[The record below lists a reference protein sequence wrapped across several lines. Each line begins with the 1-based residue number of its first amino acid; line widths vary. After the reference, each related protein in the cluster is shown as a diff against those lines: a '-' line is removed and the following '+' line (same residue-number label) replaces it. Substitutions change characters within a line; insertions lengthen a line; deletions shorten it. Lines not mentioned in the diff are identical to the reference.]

1 MKARLPI
8 TIGLLAMTVS
18 LNGSFS
24 DEPWAG
30 LSDETRG
37 RLTELV
43 QRIEIER
50 DFESSIS
57 IRPEGELSLFCSPS
71 DLVAIVG
78 GPSKRLRGAAAILL
92 RDPNRT
98 FTLTDQHIE
107 DLAAL
112 LHSEESAS
120 LAASVLATDA
130 PRGIATLLERLDE
143 DNDTRI
149 RAATATA
156 LVRNYSVADDESKR
170 RAKQTLLELMAK
182 PYAECGPINVQT
194 DQPWMV
200 TWILDPLTDPSISD
214 EARVRFLRALNTYQ
228 GDAFAAERRR
238 VAVAALDHSDHRV
251 RLEGARGI
259 LVFGP
264 SEADL
269 QLYHRIQFDPD
280 HNVRRTL
287 LWNLSYRKDRWVVP
301 ILMEGLDDED
311 LENRSMAATGL
322 ENLDVKEALPRLMDL
337 VVQMTNDPRIWSKSS
352 ARMIPKAAVAVAD
365 IDGFD
370 FRSISQCRTEGSLR
384 IQVSVP
390 RTHHFAAEAERLVEW
405 WRANGEH
412 IEEESTQIPP

>member
-1 MKARLPI
+1 
-8 TIGLLAMTVS
+8 MTVS

-37 RLTELV
+37 RLTELA

-50 DFESSIS
+50 DFKSSIS
-57 IRPEGELSLFCSPS
+57 IRPEDELSLFCSPS

-149 RAATATA
+149 RADTATA
-156 LVRNYSVADDESKR
+156 LLRDYSVADDESKR
-170 RAKQTLLELMAK
+170 RAKQILLILMAK
-182 PYAECGPINVQT
+182 PYADCGSIHLQT

-200 TWILDPLTDPSISD
+200 TWILDTLTDPSISD
-214 EARVRFLRALNTYQ
+214 EARVRFLRALNTFQ
-228 GDAFAAERRR
+228 GDAFAAERRQ
-238 VAVAALDHSDHRV
+238 VALAALDHSNHRV
-251 RLEGARGI
+251 RFEGARSI
-259 LVFGP
+259 LVSG
-264 SEADL
+264 SREADL
-269 QLYHRIQFDPD
+269 QLYHRIQLDPD
-280 HNVRRTL
+280 HNIRRAL
-287 LWNLSYRKDRWVVP
+287 LWSLSYRKDRWVVP
-301 ILMEGLDDED
+301 ILMEGLNDEE
-311 LENRSMAATGL
+311 LENRSIAATGL
-322 ENLDVKEALPRLMDL
+322 ENLDVREALPRLMEL
-337 VVQMTNDPRIWSKSS
+337 VAQMTMDPKIWSKSG
-352 ARMIPKAAVAVAD
+352 ARMIPRAAVTIAD

-370 FRSISQCRTEGSLR
+370 FRSIGQCRPEGSLR
-384 IQVSVP
+384 IRVSVP
-390 RTHHFAAEAERLVEW
+390 RARHYTAEAERLVEW
-405 WRANGEH
+405 WRANGER
-412 IEEESTQIPP
+412 IEDESTQIPPSSSPESTPGRR